1 MGVILIATVQAP
13 GIAVLDQYVDDV
25 LDGRVIVGKHVRNA
39 VERHKRDLDRDDVW
53 FDRERAD
60 MVIQLVPALFRH
72 TVGRYVRQPFILSPW
87 QAFIL
92 GCIFGWRRADGKRR
106 FRVSYNCLGR
116 KNGKSTLAAVIA
128 HLMAGFDGEAQSQV
142 YIGATKLEQSRIIF
156 KEAERMA
163 SMSPHLKKLVDTRV
177 TQLLYSHS
185 NSYIQALGSDKAFD
199 GLNPHCVLFDELHAW
214 RELHR
219 PFYDTLTTGSAARV
233 QPLRVVITT
242 AGDTRSAIW
251 NEENDYAV
259 KVASGEIQDD
269 SYLSFVACLD
279 DGDDVFEEANWP
291 KSMPNLGVS
300 VDIDYLRDEAV
311 RCRQSSQGINRW
323 TRYFANR
330 KVSDIEQAIDPEK
343 WDQCDVRTS
352 DWKSADAV
360 ACAVDAGGIS
370 DLMAVAAVAR
380 FKDGVDDEG
389 KPKFR
394 YETRIKV
401 FIDSDS
407 VRDITVQPF
416 GAWIQAG
423 YLVRVQNLYASTRK
437 VIDDWRAMFGVRQAG
452 FDPWNMQQ
460 MGEELQTDGYQAV
473 RIAQSRY
480 NLHEPTNLLL
490 ELIEK
495 RKISHEGNPL
505 VRWAISNLV
514 IHIDSDGKCKPDR
527 QHSTD
532 KIDPVVAVIMA
543 LRLASLAPSK
553 PSGPLFVS

>member
-1 MGVILIATVQAP
+1 LIATVQSP
-13 GIAVLDQYVDDV
+13 GIAVMDQYVDDV
-25 LDGRVIVGKHVRNA
+25 LSGRAIVGKHVRNA
-39 VERHKRDLDRDDVW
+39 VERHARDLERDDVS

-72 TVGRYVRQPFILSPW
+72 TVGKYVRQPFVLSPW

-92 GCIFGWRRADGKRR
+92 GCIFGWRRSDGKRR

-156 KEAERMA
+156 KEADRMA
-163 SMSPHLKKLVDTRV
+163 AMSPHLKKLVDSRV
-177 TQLLYSHS
+177 SQLLYSHS

-219 PFYDTLTTGSAARV
+219 PFYDTLTTGSAART

-251 NEENDYAV
+251 NEENDYAMR
-259 KVASGEIQDD
+259 VASGEIQDD
-269 SYLSFVACLD
+269 SYLAFVACLD
-279 DGDDVFEEANWP
+279 DGDDVFDEANWP

-300 VDIDYLRDEAV
+300 VDVDYLRDEAV
-311 RCRQSSQGINRW
+311 RCKASPAGINRW

-330 KVSDIEQAIDPEK
+330 KVSDLEQAIDPEK
-343 WDQCDVRTS
+343 WSSCDGVIGW
-352 DWKSADAV
+352 WKDADAV

-380 FKDGVDDEG
+380 FKDGVDDQG
-389 KPKFR
+389 KARFR
-394 YETRIKV
+394 YESMCRV
-401 FIDSDS
+401 FIDHDS
-407 VRDITVQPF
+407 QRDLTQQPW
-416 GAWIQAG
+416 GAW
-423 YLVRVQNLYASTRK
+423 VQQGHLIRTQSLYNATRK
-437 VIDDWRAMFGVRQAG
+437 VIDDWRAAFGVRQIG

-460 MGEELQTDGYQAV
+460 MGEELQTDGYQAI

-480 NLHEPTNLLL
+480 NMHEPTQLLIDL
-490 ELIEK
+490 VDK
-495 RKISHEGNPL
+495 RKLKNDGNPL
-505 VRWAISNLV
+505 VRWAVGNLV
-514 IHIDSDGKCKPDR
+514 LHIDSDGKCKPDR
-527 QHSTD
+527 KHSTD
-532 KIDPVVAVIMA
+532 KIDPVAAIIMA

-553 PSGPLFVS
+553 PTGPLFVS